1 MSPRGAGP
9 LAGLRI
15 VELGGVGPGPFAGM
29 LLADLGADV
38 ICLEPVGERSLLVVR
53 ALMRNRRCAAVNL
66 KHPAGADAVLRLIDT
81 ADACYEGFRPGTA
94 ERLGIG
100 PVQCLARNPRLV
112 YGRMTGWGQSGPLA
126 QAPGHDI
133 NYIALAGALSAI
145 GPAEHPSVPLNLL
158 GDFGGG
164 GTFLALGL
172 VSAVLKARATGR
184 GQVVDAA
191 MTDGVALLL
200 TAQHSLLSTGEWTE
214 GRGRNIVDGGAPFY
228 TTYRCADG
236 GHVAIGALEPQ
247 FYAALLKVLDLT
259 GDPDFADQH
268 DRLAWPAMRARLA
281 AIFATRTRDEWV
293 DMFDGTDACVSPVLS
308 LTEAP
313 RHPHN
318 AARATFGVDNQGAI
332 RANPAPRFSGTP
344 AGEPTAAPAPGAH
357 TRQVFIEA
365 GLSEAEIDELIDNG
379 VLG

>member
-1 MSPRGAGP
+1 MSSRAPGP

-38 ICLEPVGERSLLVVR
+38 ICVEPVGDRSPLVVP
-53 ALMRNRRCAAVNL
+53 ALLRNRRCVAVNL
-66 KHPAGADAVLRLIDT
+66 KEPAGVDAVLRLIDT
-81 ADACYEGFRPGTA
+81 ADACYEGFRPGAA
-94 ERLGIG
+94 ERLGLG
-100 PVQCLARNPRLV
+100 PEECLARNPRLV
-112 YGRMTGWGQSGPLA
+112 YGRMTGWGQRGPLA

-145 GPAEHPSVPLNLL
+145 GPAEHPSVPLNLV

-172 VSAVLKARATGR
+172 VSAVLHARATGR

-200 TAQHSLLSTGEWTE
+200 TAQHGLLSTGEWRE

-236 GHVAIGALEPQ
+236 GHVALGALEPQ

-268 DRLAWPAMRARLA
+268 DRLAWPAMRTRLA
-281 AIFATRTRDEWV
+281 AIFAMRTRDEWAGT
-293 DMFDGTDACVSPVLS
+293 FDGTDACVSPVLS

-313 RHPHN
+313 GHPHN
-318 AARATFGVDNQGAI
+318 AARDTFRVDERGAI
-332 RANPAPRFSGTP
+332 QASPAPRFSGTP

-357 TRQVFIEA
+357 TRQVFTEA
-365 GLSEAEIDELIDNG
+365 GLSRTRIDELIDNG
-379 VLG
+379 VLA